1 MFLVFM
7 LVVIG
12 WSAFLWRLFKW
23 LRHIWEGHEN
33 LCLQVAELDAYAGGI
48 RTDRDRLEIETEPMM
63 QNMIELEQQQE
74 MVSDGIDAIH
84 YALVEMGGYVR
95 MSELSANQRRHM
107 YTQERGSMVT
117 ANVMG
122 QQRYLQ
128 TIRQQNHGFSVGQ
141 DTDVRM
147 DEGEQEGESEN
158 DSAADDPTVTVG
170 NEGPWTP
177 LINIL
182 RDEINNALR
191 MDNFRDA
198 SELQRMVLI
207 ILDYLNAG
215 NLRVDVMRN
224 SVLEQISNR
233 LASMVPRH
241 RMLHPAAAER
251 YSGYAVIVRQ
261 LMVMGNET

>member
-1 MFLVFM
+1 M
-7 LVVIG
+7 IG

-23 LRHIWEGHEN
+23 LRHIWGGHEN

-122 QQRYLQ
+122 QQR
-128 TIRQQNHGFSVGQ
+128 
-141 DTDVRM
+141 
-147 DEGEQEGESEN
+147 
-158 DSAADDPTVTVG
+158 
-170 NEGPWTP
+170 
-177 LINIL
+177 
-182 RDEINNALR
+182 
-191 MDNFRDA
+191 
-198 SELQRMVLI
+198 
-207 ILDYLNAG
+207 
-215 NLRVDVMRN
+215 
-224 SVLEQISNR
+224 
-233 LASMVPRH
+233 
-241 RMLHPAAAER
+241 
-251 YSGYAVIVRQ
+251 
-261 LMVMGNET
+261 